1 LRGEGEG
8 RREKGRRRVSL
19 LSRTSFLSERA
30 PAQLLEVI
38 ERRGEGKRGRGG
50 EVLNLIDQNLLN

>member
-8 RREKGRRRVSL
+8 RRKKGRRRVSL

-38 ERRGEGKRGRGG
+38 ERRERGRREEG
-50 EVLNLIDQNLLN
+50 EKFLI